1 MILHTVNKSA
11 YSTNVLTDLAQF
23 LAKPDLILLIE
34 DGVLGLN
41 HADLARL
48 NEACGGIYAL
58 DPDIKARGID
68 AHVPAFVTCVD
79 YEGFVDLTLRCHSV
93 RNT

>member
-23 LAKPDLILLIE
+23 LAKSDLVLLIE

-41 HADLARL
+41 HSDLISL
-48 NEACGGIYAL
+48 NESCSGVYAL

-68 AHVPAFVTCVD
+68 THVPDFVTCID